1 MGRPTFGRMITQ
13 LRLGVL
19 LVLVSACSSPSLLDT
34 PARSLWVRS
43 LPAKGYQ
50 VRVVYRPSNATVQA
64 AIQVVQQRAQQ
75 PDKVLGDYQ
84 RYNCL
89 DECRLTNDSLLTL
102 VLRDTVSLLGNR
114 PDTISLALP

>member
-1 MGRPTFGRMITQ
+1 MIKQ
-13 LRLGVL
+13 LKLGGL
-19 LVLVSACSSPSLLDT
+19 LALVSACSSPSLLDT
-34 PARSLWVRS
+34 PAHSLWVRS
-43 LPAKGYQ
+43 LAARGYQ
-50 VRVVYRPSNATVQA
+50 LRVVYRPSNATVQA

-75 PDKVLGDYQ
+75 PDKVLGDYL

-89 DECRLTNDSLLTL
+89 DACHLTNDSLLTL

>member
-1 MGRPTFGRMITQ
+1 MG
-13 LRLGVL
+13 L
-19 LVLVSACSSPSLLDT
+19 LVLVSACGSPSLDT

-50 VRVVYRPSNATVQA
+50 LRVVYRPSNATVQA

-75 PDKVLGDYQ
+75 PDQVLGDYL

-89 DECRLTNDSLLTL
+89 DACRLTNDSLLIL
-102 VLRDTVSLLGNR
+102 VLRDTVSVLGNR
-114 PDTISLALP
+114 PDTISLVLP

>member
-1 MGRPTFGRMITQ
+1 MTKQ
-13 LRLGVL
+13 LKLGGL
-19 LVLVSACSSPSLLDT
+19 LALVGACNSISLLDA
-34 PARSLWVRS
+34 PAHSLWVRS

-50 VRVVYRPSNATVQA
+50 LRVVYRPSNATVQA

-75 PDKVLGDYQ
+75 PDRLLGDYE

-89 DECRLTNDSLLTL
+89 DACRLTNDSLLTL
-102 VLRDTVSLLGNR
+102 VLRDTVSLLGNH